1 MLNLTPFILLLPLA
15 GFVALG
21 LFGRALPRMAI
32 SLIGCGV
39 VLAAFALAVAD
50 FIAML
55 GVAPDARFSTVQPWT
70 WVISGSLKIPFGLLS
85 DPLSAVMLLIVTGV
99 GFLIHVYSIGY
110 MADDPGYWRFFSFL
124 NLFIFTMALLV
135 AADNFLMLLVG
146 WGGVGLASFL
156 LIGFWYTR
164 PSAVAAARKAFVVNV
179 IGDFGLLLAIFLIFK
194 TFGTLQYSPIFVG
207 PAVSTPLHGPDP
219 NTITAIALLLFVA
232 AAAKSAQLP
241 LHVWLPDAME
251 GPTPV
256 SALIHAATMVTA
268 GVYLVARMSGLYTH
282 SPTALA
288 VVGIVGG
295 ATALMAATIA
305 CVQMDIKRVLA
316 YSTMSQL
323 GYMFMGEAAGGFSS
337 GIFHLTTHA
346 YFKALLFM
354 AAGAVIHAL
363 AGEQDMRKMGGL
375 REKLPRTFWLFVIG
389 GLALAA
395 VVPFSGF
402 WSKESILSVVLERAQ
417 TGGGVGWYVL
427 YGVGLFTAIL
437 TGFYIFRLIFGVF
450 LGTYRGEPVA
460 AHGAHGDHGAAG
472 DARDPLR
479 NVREVGA
486 TMMVPMIVL
495 GVLSVIGGF
504 DGTPWNDTIGA
515 FLEPST
521 HTVNMGI
528 PPGSGLFWS
537 GTAIGL
543 VTGPIGIAIAWAL
556 YARRQPRFAPS
567 RNPLVIL
574 LQHKYYIDELYDAVI
589 VVPVISIGVL
599 WRIGLEEGLFGRG
612 SSGLGQLVGGMSK
625 GLRRLQT
632 GYARNYALAIFVGA
646 ALILVYFV
654 VHP

>member
-1 MLNLTPFILLLPLA
+1 FGTVQYTQVNLLA
-15 GFVALG
+15 RSGNF
-21 LFGRALPRMAI
+21 
-32 SLIGCGV
+32 LIG
-39 VLAAFALAVAD
+39 D
-50 FIAML
+50 K
-55 GVAPDARFSTVQPWT
+55 W
-70 WVISGSLKIPFGLLS
+70 
-85 DPLSAVMLLIVTGV
+85 
-99 GFLIHVYSIGY
+99 
-110 MADDPGYWRFFSFL
+110 
-124 NLFIFTMALLV
+124 
-135 AADNFLMLLVG
+135 
-146 WGGVGLASFL
+146 
-156 LIGFWYTR
+156 
-164 PSAVAAARKAFVVNV
+164 
-179 IGDFGLLLAIFLIFK
+179 
-194 TFGTLQYSPIFVG
+194 
-207 PAVSTPLHGPDP
+207 
-219 NTITAIALLLFVA
+219 ITAACLLLFIGA
-232 AAAKSAQLP
+232 CGKSAQFP

-268 GVYLVARMSGLYTH
+268 GVYLVARMSGLYTQ

-295 ATALMAATIA
+295 ATALFAATIA

-375 REKLPRTFWLFVIG
+375 RAKLPRTFWLFVIG

-395 VVPFSGF
+395 VFPLSGF
-402 WSKESILSVVLERAQ
+402 WSKDGILSVVLERAQ
-417 TGGGVGWYVL
+417 TGGGTGWYVL

-460 AHGAHGDHGAAG
+460 AHGEHGAHGAQG
-472 DARDPLR
+472 DTGDPLR

-495 GVLSVIGGF
+495 AILSVIGGF
-504 DGTPWNDTIGA
+504 YGTPWNDAIGT

-528 PPGSGLFWS
+528 PPGSGLFVS
-537 GTAIGL
+537 GFAIGL

-567 RNPLVIL
+567 RNPLVVL
-574 LQHKYYIDELYDAVI
+574 LQHKYYIDELYDAVF
-589 VVPVISIGVL
+589 VVPVMSIGVL
-599 WRIGLEEGLFGRG
+599 WRIGLEEGLFGQGSRG
-612 SSGLGQLVGGMSK
+612 VGQLIGGMSK